1 MSQIIATIK
10 KIHNIDNLNI
20 VEFDFFGKTLK
31 MMSLDLNK
39 NVQIGKKVKLAVKPT
54 NISIAKNLFGEISLS
69 NQLVVNIKSIENG
82 QLLSSII
89 LEVNDTIFE
98 SIITADSSKRMNL
111 QKNEQVTILIKA
123 SDLSIMEVLND
134 WVIKNYWVFSF
145 YNLF

>member
-1 MSQIIATIK
+1 
-10 KIHNIDNLNI
+10 

-69 NQLVVNIKSIENG
+69 NQIVVNIKNVENG

-89 LEVNDTIFE
+89 LEVNDTTFE

-123 SDLSIMEVLND
+123 SDLSILEVLND
-134 WVIKNYWVFSF
+134 
-145 YNLF
+145 

>member
-69 NQLVVNIKSIENG
+69 NQIVVNIKNVENG

-89 LEVNDTIFE
+89 LEVNDTTFE

-123 SDLSIMEVLND
+123 SDLSILEVLND